1 MSRSSRRCASLTQSR
16 EYFRTLPS
24 LPRLNQ
30 SLYVICAP
38 TSLGRKRL
46 TEKHQST
53 QQVKHIRL
61 NCFCAGVLLG
71 ASTGCLAAQTN
82 SAPPNNYLVHN
93 LVSDL
98 ANTADREDPNLVNPW
113 GKGFGATPFWVGNNG
128 TGTATLY
135 DGTGAPIPLVVTI
148 PQAGNA
154 GTAGPVTGVIFNAF
168 ASNAN
173 AFDVQAGKSAN
184 FIFCSE
190 DGVIS
195 GWNGS
200 GSGTKASILF
210 DNSTNGAVYKG
221 CALGGTAAAPYL
233 FAANFNAGTV
243 DVYDGNLNLNPAP
256 YNQSNLPQPYS
267 TSSPFSNP
275 AIPAGFAPFNVQNI
289 NGLLFVTYA
298 KQDAQKHDNVGGPG
312 NGYVAMFNLNG
323 SLIANLV
330 SEGPLNSPWGMAI
343 ATANFGP
350 FAGALLVGNFT
361 DGKINAFNATT
372 GAWLG
377 TLDDTTGSPIAIPGL
392 WSLDFG
398 SGAQGED
405 PGTLY
410 ITAGIGGGPN
420 NDPLESHGLL
430 ASIQA
435 APSFATSGIQ
445 NGASFISGP
454 IAPNTWIQIKGN
466 GLSATTG
473 TWQVTG
479 STLPT
484 AVNGVAVKINGTA
497 VPVSFV
503 SNTQVNFLVP
513 STVSTGPAQIQ
524 ITNNGLTSAAVT
536 VNMDPLAPAFFTLG
550 TNATSGNAYIAA
562 EHADGTLIG
571 PAATIKTAT
580 PAQPGETIMLF
591 GTGFGPPFTSGEAL
605 APAPTIVIDGIDADV
620 SFAGV
625 VGPGLYQFDVAVPST
640 VTQGQDVLVVGLS
653 ANSETQPNAFLT
665 IAAQ

>member
-1 MSRSSRRCASLTQSR
+1 MCQNL
-16 EYFRTLPS
+16 
-24 LPRLNQ
+24 
-30 SLYVICAP
+30 
-38 TSLGRKRL
+38 
-46 TEKHQST
+46 
-53 QQVKHIRL
+53 QQTKHIRL
-61 NCFCAGVLLG
+61 NWIWAGMLLG
-71 ASTGCLAAQTN
+71 TAAGYLSAQTT

-98 ANTADREDPNLVNPW
+98 ANTADHQDQNLVNPW
-113 GKGFGATPFWVGNNG
+113 GVGFGPTPFWAGNNG

-135 DGTGAPIPLVVTI
+135 GGTGAAIPLVVTI
-148 PQAGNA
+148 PQAGKA
-154 GTAGPVTGVIFNAF
+154 GTAGPVTGVIFNTF

-173 AFDVQAGKSAN
+173 AFDVQPGKPAL
-184 FIFCSE
+184 FMFCSE

-195 GWNGS
+195 GWNEAV
-200 GSGTKASILF
+200 SGTKASILF
-210 DNSTNGAVYKG
+210 DSSKSGAVYTG

-233 FAANFNAGTV
+233 FVANFNAGTV
-243 DVYDGNLNLNPAP
+243 DVYDGNLTLNPAP
-256 YNQSNLPQPYS
+256 YNQSTFPRPYS

-275 AIPAGFAPFNVQNI
+275 AVPAGFAPFNVQNI
-289 NGLLFVTYA
+289 NGTLFVTYA
-298 KQDAQKHDNVGGPG
+298 KQDAQKHTNVGGPG

-343 ATANFGP
+343 APANFGP

-361 DGKINAFNATT
+361 DGKINAYNATS

-377 TLDDTTGSPIAIPGL
+377 TLNDATGNPIAIPGL

-398 SGAQGED
+398 GGAQGED

-420 NDPLESHGLL
+420 NDPVQSHGLL

-435 APSFATSGIQ
+435 APSFAATGIQ
-445 NGASFISGP
+445 NGASFIAGP
-454 IAPNTWIQIKGN
+454 IAPNTWVSIRGN

-484 AVNGVAVKINGTA
+484 EVSGVGVTLNGTA

-503 SNTQVNFLVP
+503 SNTQGNFLVP
-513 STVSTGPAQIQ
+513 PNVPTGPAQIQ
-524 ITNNGLTSAAVT
+524 TTNNALTSAAVS
-536 VNMDPLAPAFFTLG
+536 VNVDPLAPAFFTIG
-550 TNATSGNAYIAA
+550 TNATSGNVYIAA
-562 EHADGTLIG
+562 ELSNGTLIG
-571 PAATIKTAT
+571 PAATITGAT
-580 PAQPGETIMLF
+580 PAEPGETIVLF
-591 GTGFGPPFTSGEAL
+591 GTGFGPTLASGGVL
-605 APAPTIVIDGIDADV
+605 AVTPTIAIDGIAAAV
-620 SFAGV
+620 TFAGQ
-625 VGPGLYQFDVAVPST
+625 VGPGLYQLNVVVPST
-640 VTQGQDVLVVGLS
+640 VTLGQDVLVGGLS
-653 ANSETQPNAFLT
+653 GDFETQPNAFLT